1 MIRANSAPTLK
12 DCPFCGTRPAMCL
25 KQNVW
30 CNNDACAIVGC
41 VFSGGVRHWNRRA
54 ITQTIT
60 KESA

>member
-1 MIRANSAPTLK
+1 
-12 DCPFCGTRPAMCL
+12 MCL